1 MKYFNLLSIVLI
13 VISCNSN
20 HKKSNEKIMEE
31 NRFVRVD
38 DKLAHGTSLIL
49 NREIKNP
56 NAMIGDFL
64 SRIWRIYG
72 EPKNVNYEGFV
83 YTFKDTK
90 TGLLFT
96 AYSAGSGPAYGGKY
110 EESEKLIPVI
120 KSFDEM
126 LDSTTPAD
134 CELQFETDFG
144 TMKSGAKNETPY
156 DVIEEE

>member
-1 MKYFNLLSIVLI
+1 MKYFNLLFIVLI
-13 VISCNSN
+13 AISCNSN
-20 HKKSNEKIMEE
+20 QKKINKEIMEE

-38 DKLAHGTSLIL
+38 DNLALGTSLIL
-49 NREIKNP
+49 NREMKNP
-56 NAMIGDFL
+56 NSMIGDFL

-144 TMKSGAKNETPY
+144 TMKSGAKNGTPY
-156 DVIEEE
+156 DIIEEE